1 MKKKRNIIIIVATI
15 GIIIILIIANIAK
28 KDTISKEEMNKIYS
42 EVKENNEDVKDEK
55 PIRTN
60 RINTYVTVE
69 ETIKNYI
76 ENTKNQNV
84 ELVMSVLNKGYI
96 SKNNINSNNL
106 SSSTQQ
112 YKNITSYKNIEMYEQ
127 NSEKFTAYYIKGQIN
142 DQGNVYFEIGVDV
155 NNHTYDIMP
164 ITENEYT
171 TKISQSEGERTI
183 KRNEYN
189 SIEFKDYDNADIAK
203 MYFDDYLKQMISNPE
218 KAYNL
223 LDKQYRETKFEN
235 YDGFVQYINAN
246 REKLELTY
254 KMETLDNN
262 DFEKY
267 SDYLDFKLQ
276 HSNLGIKKYSIETYE
291 SYVQYT
297 CQDAEGKYYIFSAQY
312 PMDYSVVLD
321 VYTTDTPYFKNMYSR
336 STDQNKAKL
345 NLEKIQ
351 EALNNKDYKYIY
363 SKLNA
368 TFKAN
373 NFATESQFETYMKD
387 NFFDKNQITYN
398 IVEKQ
403 GDAWLFNA
411 KLNNANGKEQ
421 KGINLVVK
429 LNEGTEFE
437 MSFSIK

>member
-28 KDTISKEEMNKIYS
+28 KDNISKEEMNKIYS
-42 EVKENNEDVKDEK
+42 EVKENNENVKDEK

-84 ELVMSVLNKGYI
+84 ELVMSVLNKEYI

-218 KAYNL
+218 KAYNI

-235 YDGFVQYINAN
+235 YNEFVQYINAN

-297 CQDAEGKYYIFSAQY
+297 CQDVEGNYYIFSAQY

-373 NFATESQFETYMKD
+373 NFATESQFESYMKD

-403 GDAWLFNA
+403 GDAWVFNA

>member
-28 KDTISKEEMNKIYS
+28 KDNISKEEMNKIYS

-84 ELVMSVLNKGYI
+84 ELVMSVLNKEYI

-127 NSEKFTAYYIKGQIN
+127 NSEKFMAYYIKGQIN

-235 YDGFVQYINAN
+235 YNGFVQYINAN

-297 CQDAEGKYYIFSAQY
+297 CQDAEGNYYIFSAQY

-373 NFATESQFETYMKD
+373 NFATESQFESYMKD

-403 GDAWLFNA
+403 GDAWVFNA

>member
-28 KDTISKEEMNKIYS
+28 KDNISKEEMNKIYS

-84 ELVMSVLNKGYI
+84 ELVMSVLNKEYI

-127 NSEKFTAYYIKGQIN
+127 NSEKFMAYYIKGQIN

-235 YDGFVQYINAN
+235 YNGFVQYINAN

-297 CQDAEGKYYIFSAQY
+297 CQDAEGNYYIFSAQY

-373 NFATESQFETYMKD
+373 NFATESQFESYMKD

>member
-28 KDTISKEEMNKIYS
+28 KDNISKEEMNKIYS

-69 ETIKNYI
+69 ETIKSYI
-76 ENTKNQNV
+76 ENIKNQNV
-84 ELVMSVLNKGYI
+84 ELVMSVLNKEYI

-171 TKISQSEGERTI
+171 TKINQSTGERTI
-183 KRNEYN
+183 EKNENN

-235 YDGFVQYINAN
+235 YNGFVQYINAN

-297 CQDAEGKYYIFSAQY
+297 CQDAEGNYYIFSAQY

-373 NFATESQFETYMKD
+373 NFATERQFETYMKD

-429 LNEGTEFE
+429 LNEGTDFE

>member
-28 KDTISKEEMNKIYS
+28 KDNISKEEMNKIYS

-76 ENTKNQNV
+76 ENIKNQNV
-84 ELVMSVLNKGYI
+84 ELVMSVLNKEYI

-127 NSEKFTAYYIKGQIN
+127 NSEKFTSYYIKGQIN

-171 TKISQSEGERTI
+171 TKINQSTGERTI
-183 KRNEYN
+183 EKNENN

-297 CQDAEGKYYIFSAQY
+297 CQDAEGNYYIFSAQY

-363 SKLNA
+363 NKLNA

-373 NFATESQFETYMKD
+373 NFATESQFESYMKN

>member
-28 KDTISKEEMNKIYS
+28 KDNISKEEMNKIYS

-69 ETIKNYI
+69 ETIKSYI
-76 ENTKNQNV
+76 ENIKNQNV
-84 ELVMSVLNKGYI
+84 ELVMSVLNKEYI

-171 TKISQSEGERTI
+171 TKINQSTGERTI
-183 KRNEYN
+183 EKNENN

-235 YDGFVQYINAN
+235 YNGFVQYINAN

-291 SYVQYT
+291 NYVQYT
-297 CQDAEGKYYIFSAQY
+297 CQDAEGNYYIFSAQY

-363 SKLNA
+363 NKLNA

-373 NFATESQFETYMKD
+373 NFATESQFESYMKN

>member
-28 KDTISKEEMNKIYS
+28 KDNISKEEMNKIYS

-84 ELVMSVLNKGYI
+84 ELVMSVLNKEYI

-183 KRNEYN
+183 KRNENN

-235 YDGFVQYINAN
+235 YNGFVQYINAN

-297 CQDAEGKYYIFSAQY
+297 CQDAEGNYYIFSAQY

-373 NFATESQFETYMKD
+373 NFATESQFESYMKD

-403 GDAWLFNA
+403 GDAWVFNA

>member
-28 KDTISKEEMNKIYS
+28 KDNISKEEMNKIYS

-84 ELVMSVLNKGYI
+84 ELVMSVLNKEYI

-235 YDGFVQYINAN
+235 YNGFVQYINAN

-297 CQDAEGKYYIFSAQY
+297 CQDAEGNYYIFSAQY

-373 NFATESQFETYMKD
+373 NFATESQFESYMKD

>member
-28 KDTISKEEMNKIYS
+28 KDNISKEEMNKIYS

-69 ETIKNYI
+69 ETIKSYI
-76 ENTKNQNV
+76 ENIKNQNV
-84 ELVMSVLNKGYI
+84 ELVMSVLNKEYI

-171 TKISQSEGERTI
+171 TKINQSTGERTI
-183 KRNEYN
+183 EKNENN

-235 YDGFVQYINAN
+235 YNGFVQYINAN

-297 CQDAEGKYYIFSAQY
+297 CQDAEGNYYIFSAQY

-373 NFATESQFETYMKD
+373 NFATERQFETYMKD

>member
-28 KDTISKEEMNKIYS
+28 KDNISKEEMNKIYS

-84 ELVMSVLNKGYI
+84 ELVMSVLNKEYI

-171 TKISQSEGERTI
+171 TKINQSTGERTI
-183 KRNEYN
+183 EKNENN

-235 YDGFVQYINAN
+235 YNGFVQYINAN

-297 CQDAEGKYYIFSAQY
+297 CQDAEGNYYIFSAQY

-373 NFATESQFETYMKD
+373 NFATESQFESYMKD

>member
-60 RINTYVTVE
+60 RVNTYVTVE

-84 ELVMSVLNKGYI
+84 ELVMSVLNKEYI

-171 TKISQSEGERTI
+171 TKINQSTGERTI
-183 KRNEYN
+183 EKNENN

-223 LDKQYRETKFEN
+223 LDKQYRKTKFGN
-235 YDGFVQYINAN
+235 YNGFVQYINAN

-297 CQDAEGKYYIFSAQY
+297 CQDAEGNYYIFSAQY

>member
-28 KDTISKEEMNKIYS
+28 KDNISKEEMNKIYS

-84 ELVMSVLNKGYI
+84 ELVMSVLNKEYI

-235 YDGFVQYINAN
+235 YNGFVQYINAN

-297 CQDAEGKYYIFSAQY
+297 CQDAEGNYYIFSAQY

-373 NFATESQFETYMKD
+373 NFATESQFESYMKD

-398 IVEKQ
+398 IVERQ
-403 GDAWLFNA
+403 GDAWVFNA

>member
-28 KDTISKEEMNKIYS
+28 KDNISKEEMNKIYS

-69 ETIKNYI
+69 ETIKSYI
-76 ENTKNQNV
+76 ENIKNQNV
-84 ELVMSVLNKGYI
+84 ELVMSVLNKEYI

-106 SSSTQQ
+106 SSSAQQ

-127 NSEKFTAYYIKGQIN
+127 NSERFTAYYIKGQIN

-155 NNHTYDIMP
+155 TNHTYDIMQ

-171 TKISQSEGERTI
+171 TKIGQSAGERTI
-183 KRNEYN
+183 EKNEYN

-235 YDGFVQYINAN
+235 YNGFVQYINAN

-297 CQDAEGKYYIFSAQY
+297 CQDAEGNYYIFSAQY

-373 NFATESQFETYMKD
+373 NFATESQFESYMKD

>member
-28 KDTISKEEMNKIYS
+28 KDNISKEEMNKIYS

-84 ELVMSVLNKGYI
+84 ELVMSVLNKEYI

-127 NSEKFTAYYIKGQIN
+127 NSERFTAYYIKGQIN

-171 TKISQSEGERTI
+171 TKINQSTGERTI
-183 KRNEYN
+183 EKNENN

-223 LDKQYRETKFEN
+223 LDKQYRETKFGN
-235 YDGFVQYINAN
+235 YNGFVQYINAN

-291 SYVQYT
+291 NYVQYT
-297 CQDAEGKYYIFSAQY
+297 CQDAEGNYYIFSAQY

-363 SKLNA
+363 NKLNA

-373 NFATESQFETYMKD
+373 NFATESQFESYMKN

>member
-60 RINTYVTVE
+60 RVNTYVTVE

-84 ELVMSVLNKGYI
+84 ELVMSVLNKEYI

-218 KAYNL
+218 KAYNI

-235 YDGFVQYINAN
+235 YNEFVQYINAN

-297 CQDAEGKYYIFSAQY
+297 CQDAEGNYYIFSAQY

>member
-28 KDTISKEEMNKIYS
+28 KDNISKEEMNKIYS

-69 ETIKNYI
+69 ETIKSYI
-76 ENTKNQNV
+76 ENIKNQNV
-84 ELVMSVLNKGYI
+84 ELVMSVLNKEYI

-171 TKISQSEGERTI
+171 TKINQSTGERTI
-183 KRNEYN
+183 EKNENN

-235 YDGFVQYINAN
+235 YNGFVQYINAN

-297 CQDAEGKYYIFSAQY
+297 CQDAEGNYYIFSAQY

-321 VYTTDTPYFKNMYSR
+321 VYTTDTQYFKNMYSR

-373 NFATESQFETYMKD
+373 NFATESQFESYMKD